1 MTYLKK
7 YVYPWFVDMASFAS
21 IIGLIIAF
29 VSDDR
34 AVFIALVTFCL
45 VKLIHLLILC
55 NLECCLLINRM
66 IILGRLM

>member
-34 AVFIALVTFCL
+34 AVFIALVPFVLFCL
-45 VKLIHLLILC
+45 FF
-55 NLECCLLINRM
+55 CLLVYLRSIGLFFV
-66 IILGRLM
+66 IIR